1 MTDHPWLKEV
11 INLVHKR
18 LSPPWEEHAQVT
30 IIKPCLSRLVE
41 KFQQRKGPAGSCI
54 LQMERTCAL
63 NTRESSRK
71 GKSILSRRRQSNQPP
86 PRAGQD

>member
-30 IIKPCLSRLVE
+30 IIKPCLSRLHPTEVGGEISAE
-41 KFQQRKGPAGSCI
+41 KRASWIMHLADGEDLCPQHEGI
-54 LQMERTCAL
+54 L
-63 NTRESSRK
+63 
-71 GKSILSRRRQSNQPP
+71 
-86 PRAGQD
+86 